1 VKRLV
6 LSLVG
11 LLGLAALSLAL
22 VAEASANA
30 PTRASFK
37 VNDTFY
43 VPFTS
48 AYCGFDVYR
57 TVSGTINVTLF
68 QDENGTLVRE
78 TDTAPDFKETFYA
91 PSSGK
96 TFSDP
101 GSVTA
106 HTTYDGG
113 ATIGSSA
120 TVTLTGLLQNAAGP
134 ADAARL
140 VLRGVVVGIDP
151 TGIPFVDASEFVSA
165 SGHLSSDPVG
175 NRCAALS

>member
-1 VKRLV
+1 MRKIA
-6 LSLVG
+6 
-11 LLGLAALSLAL
+11 LLLTVSALPLALAAT
-22 VAEASANA
+22 ASAN
-30 PTRASFK
+30 PPKRLSFK

-57 TVSGTINVTLF
+57 TISGTINVTLF
-68 QDENGTLVRE
+68 QDQNGTLLRE
-78 TDTAPDFKETFYA
+78 TDTGPDFKESFFA
-91 PSSGK
+91 PSTGK

-101 GSVTA
+101 GFVTA

-113 ATIGSSA
+113 AAFGSTA

-134 ADAARL
+134 ADAGQI
-140 VLRGVVVGIDP
+140 VLRGVVVGVDP
-151 TGIPFVDASEFVSA
+151 SGIPFVDASDFLSG
-165 SGHLSSDPVG
+165 SGHFSPDPVG